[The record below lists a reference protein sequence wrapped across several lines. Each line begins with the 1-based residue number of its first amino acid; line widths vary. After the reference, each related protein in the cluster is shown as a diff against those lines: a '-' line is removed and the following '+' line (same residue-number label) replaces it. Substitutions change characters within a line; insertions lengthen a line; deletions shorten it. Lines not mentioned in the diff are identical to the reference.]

1 MAKIKA
7 TPNLPKSSVMQPP
20 VTANGT
26 SGIIKEKGGMSGA
39 SKGVS
44 KRVMSLASKG
54 KSPMKGS
61 NPYC

>member
-1 MAKIKA
+1 MAKTKA
-7 TPNLPKSSVMQPP
+7 TPNLPKSSVMQMP
-20 VTANGT
+20 VGSGGT
-26 SGIIKEKGGMSGA
+26 SSLIKEKGGMAGS
-39 SKGVS
+39 SKGVA